1 MTFKLMLGGLL
12 AAAAATAAIAQPAP
26 PAGQDWSRAA
36 LPAETRA
43 QVVQRTQQIFGR
55 LDRNRDGAITQDELA
70 ARGGRGERGLR
81 NRAAQ
86 ADPAVRAQRADRR
99 FARLDLNRDGAI
111 SHAEFDQ
118 SLERRQARSGGER
131 GARGGAGMRGA
142 MLRVADSN
150 RDSRVTLP
158 ELTAVALQRFDRLD
172 LNRDGI
178 VSPEERTQVR
188 SQRLDRRG

>member
-1 MTFKLMLGGLL
+1 MSFKLLTAGLL
-12 AAAAATAAIAQPAP
+12 AAAATTAAMAQPVP
-26 PAGQDWSRAA
+26 PAGQGSNRVAR
-36 LPAETRA
+36 PAETRA
-43 QVVQRTQQIFGR
+43 QVVQRTQQMFGR

-70 ARGGRGERGLR
+70 ARGGRGERSLR

-86 ADPAVRAQRADRR
+86 ADPAARADRR
-99 FARLDLNRDGAI
+99 FARMDLNRDGAI
-111 SHAEFDQ
+111 TRAEFDQ
-118 SLERRQARSGGER
+118 ALEQRQARSGGER
-131 GARGGAGMRGA
+131 GQRGGARMRGA

-150 RDSRVTLP
+150 GDKRVTLQ
-158 ELTAVALQRFDRLD
+158 ELTAAALQRFDRLD